1 MKSTFEFKLR
11 SPLPVVAS
19 GLIQENKTEEVDG
32 SEDKVYHFI
41 QDVPIPS
48 YLFALASGDIKS
60 APIGPRSTVWTG
72 PDELDGAKWELES
85 DTETFIKAAEKIVYP
100 YAWGTYNVLVL
111 PASFPYGGM
120 EVSTLLRHTVNA
132 LFTSALESNLYLRDA
147 NDH

>member
-11 SPLPVVAS
+11 SPLSVVAS